1 MLNITSRSWL
11 LLPLLII
18 SQDKHTG
25 QTEQCS
31 VWRYVVM
38 WDRGDNMGARELCH
52 PATTWYL
59 PNIPGRPVSSSHP
72 CLLPPGDIFINE
84 LAWLWLDEHE
94 MIVLCCG
101 SLLLGSRLGSSWAH
115 GKMFGVNVKTV
126 VTTTPGTSAASEGPL
141 NCWELVG
148 TKTDCWALPSLA
160 APSLLIK
167 HQIQSCRLPLWLWT
181 AVCLFS

>member
-59 PNIPGRPVSSSHP
+59 HNIPGSTVSSSHP

-94 MIVLCCG
+94 MIVLCSG

-126 VTTTPGTSAASEGPL
+126 VTTPDQAPAQPAKGRWTVESWLAPRPTV
-141 NCWELVG
+141 EL
-148 TKTDCWALPSLA
+148 CLAWPSR
-160 APSLLIK
+160 P
-167 HQIQSCRLPLWLWT
+167 QS
-181 AVCLFS
+181 FN